1 MTLPATGDRSA
12 SLSMNWTRA
21 LFAAA
26 LLGLF
31 WVALPAR
38 LPGPSAG
45 PLNEQCLTVS
55 DKPQD
60 SRSPGPENAGTH
72 QPATLGVLERCSAV
86 YPNDVELMADLGV
99 RRNASG
105 IGNYAE
111 WAHSDSTG
119 TEKILLVTG
128 GQTNINTCG
137 EAEVFSMITMKM

>member
-86 YPNDVELMADLGV
+86 YPNDVELMADLG
-99 RRNASG
+99 AS
-105 IGNYAE
+105 YELA
-111 WAHSDSTG
+111 
-119 TEKILLVTG
+119 
-128 GQTNINTCG
+128 G
-137 EAEVFSMITMKM
+137 EAALAEAAYQRALALDPAYADLRLR